1 MSSIVQSAHEKRV
14 DGPCSVSVCQE
25 SSFCSSMP
33 CISSSERWNL
43 MLLET
48 KSCFSVFFGRDLSGS
63 VLIFVEST
71 TPLFSE

>member
-1 MSSIVQSAHEKRV
+1 MLSIVYSAREKRF

-25 SSFCSSMP
+25 SLFCSSMP
-33 CISSSERWNL
+33 CISSSERWIV

-48 KSCFSVFFGRDLSGS
+48 KSCFFSVFWSGS
-63 VLIFVEST
+63 VVLIFVEST